1 MELEQLLQHLASSLG
16 HENFEL
22 NEHGVLSLRF
32 DDDIVVHL
40 EPDPDEYHCHLYSTL
55 CRVPEDTGTRQR
67 ILEALMTANTFGKGT
82 GGAAFGLD
90 EGQNELV
97 LTRTFSLER
106 VQPKD
111 LMPWLQDM
119 VSVMDIWRKR
129 LPELGAAEFPAG
141 GGDDSAEIAYAIR
154 V

>member
-22 NEHGVLSLRF
+22 NENGVLSLRF
-32 DDDIVVHL
+32 DEDIVVHL
-40 EPDPDEYHCHLYSTL
+40 EPDPDERHCHFYSAL
-55 CRVPEDTGTRQR
+55 CRVPEEVEPRHR
-67 ILEALMTANTFGKGT
+67 LLEALMTANTFGKGT

-90 EGQNELV
+90 ESQNELV
-97 LTRTFSLER
+97 LTRTFSFER
-106 VQPKD
+106 VQPED

-119 VSVMDIWRKR
+119 VSVMDVWRKR
-129 LPELGAAEFPAG
+129 LPDLGAAEVPASG
-141 GGDDSAEIAYAIR
+141 GEDAADFGYAIR